1 MYMPCV
7 ICRIYLDMINVF
19 KAYSELMAAAVA
31 TNRTSSHLCSA
42 ATAITSRSRMVVV
55 WIGGGVTE
63 PNILDTHMV
72 RTMRAVKRSVINL
85 VNTFAERVVDVTVL
99 VRFPPFGKDQDL

>member
-1 MYMPCV
+1 M
-7 ICRIYLDMINVF
+7 D
-19 KAYSELMAAAVA
+19 
-31 TNRTSSHLCSA
+31 
-42 ATAITSRSRMVVV
+42 
-55 WIGGGVTE
+55 WGVTE

-99 VRFPPFGKDQDL
+99 VRFPLLVRIKICERSF